1 MGHLLVSGVSYFVQ
15 NALLTPLQRFIF
27 SILSHI
33 AQQGLAFAR
42 LPFVVSTA
50 DSMAAVAAA
59 LFITRVAW
67 EALSRYRWPIL
78 FNIPKCV
85 LYWTRCPRFCAHL
98 NACVNRPA
106 TMTCSSIISGMPIPW
121 WGPSGCVSS

>member
-1 MGHLLVSGVSYFVQ
+1 MGHLLVSGMSYFVQ
-15 NALLTPLQRFIF
+15 NALLTPLQRFLF

-59 LFITRVAW
+59 LLMTRVAW
-67 EALSRYRWPIL
+67 EALSRYIL
-78 FNIPKCV
+78 WN
-85 LYWTRCPRFCAHL
+85 
-98 NACVNRPA
+98 
-106 TMTCSSIISGMPIPW
+106 
-121 WGPSGCVSS
+121 